1 MSLYDWLL
9 FLHLLSAFAVA
20 AAIVVFSV
28 LVASGWTRDVPSD
41 VVRLFRLSKTGEV
54 LVAAGSVGV
63 LVFGIW
69 LAIDAQGYS
78 PWDGWIIAAY
88 VLWLLLGAVGNLTGK
103 IYNAARDRARAL
115 VAEGRNE
122 RSPELAAML
131 RSRRGL
137 VLQVA
142 SVLLLVLF
150 LLDMLFKPGA

>member
-20 AAIVVFSV
+20 AAIVLFSV
-28 LVASGWTRDVPSD
+28 LIAAWWKRDIPSD
-41 VVRLFRLSKTGEV
+41 VVSLFRISRTGEL
-54 LVAAGSVGV
+54 LVAAGSIGV

-69 LAIDAQGYS
+69 LAIDAEDYS
-78 PWDGWIIAAY
+78 PWDGWVIAAY
-88 VLWLLLGAVGNLTGK
+88 VLWLLFGAVGNLTGK
-103 IYNAARDRARAL
+103 IYNSARDRARAL

-122 RSPELAAML
+122 RSPELAALL
-131 RSRRGL
+131 RSRQGL

-142 SVLLLVLF
+142 AVSLLVLF